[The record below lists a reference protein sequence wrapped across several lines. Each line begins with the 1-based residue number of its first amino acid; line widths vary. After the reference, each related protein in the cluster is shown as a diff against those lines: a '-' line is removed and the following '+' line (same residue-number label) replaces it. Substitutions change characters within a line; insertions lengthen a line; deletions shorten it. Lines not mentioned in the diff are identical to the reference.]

1 MSNLFYGGN
10 KLLDAKKILERVEI
24 AEGMKVA
31 DLGCG
36 GAGHFCVPAA
46 HLVGNSGIVYAVDI
60 QKIVIEGVRSR
71 RKTEGI
77 DNLKTIQANIE
88 NYKSTGIKDGFCDL
102 VMLINIL
109 FQSHK
114 YFDILK
120 EAIRMLKNSG
130 TLLIVD
136 WNQSVIPFGPPLES
150 RVKKSEI
157 NALLY
162 KLASERIDEFDAGK
176 YHFGM
181 IFKK

>member
-1 MSNLFYGGN
+1 MHNLFYGGN
-10 KLLDAKKILERVEI
+10 KLLDAKKILERIGI
-24 AEGMKVA
+24 AEGITAA

-46 HLVGNSGIVYAVDI
+46 HLVGDKGIVYAVDI
-60 QKIVIEGVRSR
+60 QKTVLEGVKSR
-71 RKTEGI
+71 CKIERAG
-77 DNLKTIQANIE
+77 NLKTIRANVEDYQSTKI
-88 NYKSTGIKDGFCDL
+88 KSGSCDF

-114 YFDILK
+114 HFNILK
-120 EAIRMLKNSG
+120 EAIRLLKDSG
-130 TLLIVD
+130 KLLIID
-136 WNQSVIPFGPPLES
+136 WNQSVIPFGPPVES

-157 NALLY
+157 NSLLY